1 VAGAYRIVDPKNTEL
16 LLRLVLDVK
25 LDLTVG
31 GLLARQRDV
40 DVLIQSPVKV
50 DDIVV
55 DNLITLDA
63 TKAKRQDKG

>member
-1 VAGAYRIVDPKNTEL
+1 MAGAYRIVDPKNTEL